1 MSLFLC
7 LVHISENGK
16 FPIHSV
22 FKLVVKLL
30 HRSKYKQE
38 KTGKLLSTEI
48 SAQSQWNAYEGMLNK
63 LNGISLHHEHFQN
76 FSNSYFSDTNGKLI
90 LFYSFPPNV
99 PFPYPLKWFSEVF
112 RGSQY
117 GLF

>member
-1 MSLFLC
+1 MSLFFG
-7 LVHISENGK
+7 LVHISKNGK

-48 SAQSQWNAYEGMLNK
+48 SAQSQWNTYEGMLNK
-63 LNGISLHHEHFQN
+63 LNGFHSTMSISRI
-76 FSNSYFSDTNGKLI
+76 SVIAT
-90 LFYSFPPNV
+90 
-99 PFPYPLKWFSEVF
+99 
-112 RGSQY
+112 SQIPMES
-117 GLF
+117 